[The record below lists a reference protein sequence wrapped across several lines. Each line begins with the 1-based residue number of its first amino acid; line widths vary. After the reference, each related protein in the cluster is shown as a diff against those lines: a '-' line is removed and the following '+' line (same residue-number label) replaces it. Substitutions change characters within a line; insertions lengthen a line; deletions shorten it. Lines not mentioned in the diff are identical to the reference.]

1 MHALDHTDLHYLHYL
16 RKTKSLHSLGRL
28 AASPDTEIPSIVAS
42 QSSGYG
48 GGLAYEYRRRG
59 LSIWIGTRRPWDG
72 DPDRH
77 VTWTQVRRHVSR
89 YATSEFIDTF
99 RATDSK
105 WCRAMAGDQTP
116 GVLHRRTDAQRQTV
130 AELETLL
137 RLLAAPIW
145 DAATTIEDE
154 PQQLDL
160 FA

>member
-1 MHALDHTDLHYLHYL
+1 MHALDHTDLYYL

-48 GGLAYEYRRRG
+48 GGLAYEYRRKG
-59 LSIWIGTRRPWDG
+59 LSIWIGTRRPWD
-72 DPDRH
+72 DNPDRH
-77 VTWTQVRRHVSR
+77 ITWTQVRRHVDR
-89 YATSEFIDTF
+89 YATSEFIDAF
-99 RATDSK
+99 RETDSK
-105 WCRAMAGDQTP
+105 WCHALAGDQTP
-116 GVLHRRTDAQRQTV
+116 GVLHRRTDAQRETI

>member
-1 MHALDHTDLHYLHYL
+1 
-16 RKTKSLHSLGRL
+16 
-28 AASPDTEIPSIVAS
+28 
-42 QSSGYG
+42 
-48 GGLAYEYRRRG
+48 
-59 LSIWIGTRRPWDG
+59 
-72 DPDRH
+72 
-77 VTWTQVRRHVSR
+77 
-89 YATSEFIDTF
+89 
-99 RATDSK
+99 
-105 WCRAMAGDQTP
+105 MAGDQTP